1 MRSEIWRRESQIE
14 LSDVGERY
22 RRSWLPAEP
31 SQVMVLVHGYAEHTG
46 RYDEM
51 AMYFAER
58 GFAVHAY
65 DQVGHGR
72 TAGPRGHVDRFDRLI
87 EELARFVELVRLE
100 HPGLPL
106 TLVGHSMGGL
116 VVAATAAF
124 RHPEVEH
131 IVLSGALLQLGGEAG
146 GLRQS
151 ISLWIARMVST
162 FAPRVAV
169 STGLDLQG
177 LSRDPEV
184 IRRYEQDPFVKD
196 RMSVRFAAG
205 MSSMISAVRGA
216 ADRIERPIL
225 ILHGGEDSLSPPAGS
240 RHLYAGLRGEI
251 VTRSALQIY
260 PELRH
265 EIFQEPE
272 REQVWQDVQQWLESC
287 SAPNAGIEGARRAWQ
302 TN

>member
-1 MRSEIWRRESQIE
+1 MRDRIWRRESQIE
-14 LSDVGERY
+14 LSDIGERY
-22 RRSWLPAEP
+22 QRSWRPSEP
-31 SQVMVLVHGYAEHTG
+31 SRVMVLVHGYAEHTG

-58 GFAVHAY
+58 GFAVYAY
-65 DQVGHGR
+65 DQAGHGR
-72 TAGPRGHVDRFDRLI
+72 TAGARGHVDRFDRLVD
-87 EELARFVELVRLE
+87 ELARFIELVRLD
-100 HPGLPL
+100 HPGMPF

-124 RHPEVEH
+124 RQPEVDQ
-131 IVLSGALLQLGGEAG
+131 IVLSGALLQLGGEGG

-151 ISLWIARMVST
+151 ISLGVARVIST
-162 FAPRVAV
+162 FAPRVALA
-169 STGLDLQG
+169 TGLDMQG

-184 IRRYEQDPFVKD
+184 IRRYSEDPLVKD

-225 ILHGGEDSLSPPAGS
+225 ILHGGADPISPPAGS
-240 RHLYAGLRGEI
+240 RHLHAGLTDEI
-251 VTRSALQIY
+251 AKKSELQIY
-260 PELRH
+260 PDLRH

-272 REQVWQDVQQWLESC
+272 REQVWLDMLRWLE
-287 SAPNAGIEGARRAWQ
+287 P
-302 TN
+302 